1 MTRRNAFMYTPSQ
14 TRRKRTTGTTTTPRS
29 LSVPERHQLR
39 IARDTLN
46 MPDAMVGVLGGPDKA
61 ESRAIIRRLTGKHP
75 TELHKHYGHP
85 LESAGHE
92 HPVEGAHEHTS
103 LGLGRNTETLT

>member
-1 MTRRNAFMYTPSQ
+1 MS
-14 TRRKRTTGTTTTPRS
+14 KHTTGTTPRRS
-29 LSVPERHQLR
+29 LTVPERHQLR

-46 MPDAMVGVLGGPDKA
+46 MPDAMVGVLGGPDKEQA
-61 ESRAIIRRLTGKHP
+61 RAIIRHLTGKHP

-92 HPVEGAHEHTS
+92 HPVEGAHEHKS